1 MLMPDDIQQLLSL
14 MSVIGCY
21 RKFLHDLARSP
32 HSLNRVPNSVL
43 RTQLSPLCWRSWK
56 SYQSFRS
63 WCTLTGTPSPT
74 NLAVF
79 LLYRDARKDGLGAT
93 LEQEHGT
100 YPFVP
105 SDSSTEP
112 QSSLKG
118 VGLHSTSHHLEH
130 HARFA
135 VLYEVSC
142 PVSFFRPQAL
152 ESLDKVAD
160 NYLRV
165 QRWLK
170 NSHRVKT

>member
-1 MLMPDDIQQLLSL
+1 MLALLEEL
-14 MSVIGCY
+14 PELPVLVY
-21 RKFLHDLARSP
+21 
-32 HSLNRVPNSVL
+32 PN
-43 RTQLSPLCWRSWK
+43 WD
-56 SYQSFRS
+56 
-63 WCTLTGTPSPT
+63 TLTYESRR
-74 NLAVF
+74 F